1 VASEDTDRT
10 GAPGSEPVR
19 HAAPS
24 RQPAPAP
31 TPAPGSEPVR
41 HAAPSWQPAP
51 AQRSEPVR
59 HAAPSRQP
67 APAPTPAQRS
77 DPGARAWERVRA
89 STASPPT
96 RGTSTAIP
104 GQSLPDSPVGVD
116 LAEAIEMLCHTLER
130 AWRDTQQHGMRFEV
144 EPVEITLHVGVAR
157 TGQGS
162 AGIEWRMLRFDDH
175 MLPQTGTAQTLTIR
189 FAPRL
194 ADGGP
199 TLAKPDKPVP
209 HREDAAA
216 KPSLSVDGPK
226 DSDM

>member
-1 VASEDTDRT
+1 VE
-10 GAPGSEPVR
+10 
-19 HAAPS
+19 
-24 RQPAPAP
+24 
-31 TPAPGSEPVR
+31 
-41 HAAPSWQPAP
+41 
-51 AQRSEPVR
+51 
-59 HAAPSRQP
+59 
-67 APAPTPAQRS
+67 
-77 DPGARAWERVRA
+77 
-89 STASPPT
+89 
-96 RGTSTAIP
+96 
-104 GQSLPDSPVGVD
+104 

-130 AWRDTQQHGMRFEV
+130 AWRETQQHGMRFQV

-175 MLPQTGTAQTLTIR
+175 LLPQTGTAQTLTIR

-194 ADGGP
+194 ADGEP